1 MKKLRSAIGTA
12 FVVGVTACSGSGS
25 NAELEFRAEQP
36 VLPGFELDTG
46 LIPTG
51 SQAQVRALAT
61 ATGSLVA
68 QAKANA
74 VENELQPM
82 VGSGQL
88 ELGAEIKLEVFVKLD
103 VGGGITFDEKVGDV
117 NIAAPAVETAFE
129 PFLLDGTAKVTSTLE
144 PGELLR
150 VPLGAVPG
158 GTLVLS
164 LAGGSLAAEFG
175 GNCATVHEGAAQYR
189 GAVTWSGALDLSA
202 MVEVDVPLSG
212 KQSFGPLAVAIP
224 IAPFATDLDLGV
236 IDVATGAPATPA
248 VSPCDADPESGS
260 GGADAGGQD
269 DGDDDGTG
277 EPDAG
282 TGEPDAGSDVEPPP
296 NSLWS
301 VEIISAH
308 VAAIPCDSM
317 EWDPDGGAPDPKV
330 AMSTPAGQWSWTTF
344 KSNTFDPIYYEK
356 VGTWEY
362 QELRSPE
369 YPTLFLIY
377 EADPD
382 GAQKYVGITG
392 SFILNPAHFDGAPHD
407 VVRQRNCAD
416 GQAGMS
422 VRFRLVAED

>member
-1 MKKLRSAIGTA
+1 MRKLSLAIGIA
-12 FVVGVTACSGSGS
+12 FVVGVTACTSGGG

-46 LIPTG
+46 LVPSG

-74 VENELQPM
+74 VDNQLQPM

-117 NIAAPAVETAFE
+117 NIVAPAVETAFE
-129 PFLLDGTAKVTSTLE
+129 PFLLDGTANVTSTLE

-175 GNCATVHEGAAQYR
+175 GICATVHEGAAQYR
-189 GAVTWSGALDLSA
+189 GAVTWSGSLDLSA

-212 KQSFGPLAVAIP
+212 KQSFGPLSVVIP
-224 IAPFATDLDLGV
+224 ISPFATDLDLGV
-236 IDVATGAPATPA
+236 IDAATGAPATPA
-248 VSPCDADPESGS
+248 VSPCDADPGSGS
-260 GGADAGGQD
+260 RGADAGGQD
-269 DGDDDGTG
+269 DGD
-277 EPDAG
+277 DAG

-317 EWDPDGGAPDPKV
+317 QWDPDGSAPDPKV
-330 AMSTPAGQWSWTTF
+330 AFGTPEGQWSWTTF
-344 KSNTFDPIYYEK
+344 KSNTFDPVYDEK

-362 QELRSPE
+362 QQLPGLTS
-369 YPTLFLIY
+369 FQVQ

-382 GAQKYVGITG
+382 GAQKYVGMTSG
-392 SFILNPAHFDGAPHD
+392 FILEPAHFDGAPHD
-407 VVRQRNCAD
+407 VERERNCVNNS
-416 GQAGMS
+416 QAGMS

>member
-1 MKKLRSAIGTA
+1 MKKLSLAIGTA
-12 FVVGVTACSGSGS
+12 FVMGVTACSAGGG

-46 LIPTG
+46 LIPAG

-68 QAKANA
+68 QARASA
-74 VENELQPM
+74 VGNELQPA
-82 VGSGQL
+82 VGSGRL

-103 VGGGITFDEKVGDV
+103 LGGGIAFDEKVGDV
-117 NIAAPAVETAFE
+117 DIAAPAVETAFE
-129 PFLLDGTAKVTSTLE
+129 PFLLDGTASVTSTLE
-144 PGELLR
+144 PGELLS

-175 GNCATVHEGAAQYR
+175 GICATVHEGAAQYR
-189 GAVTWSGALDLSA
+189 GAVTWSGTVDLSA
-202 MVEVDVPLSG
+202 MGEVDVPLSG

-236 IDVATGAPATPA
+236 IDVATGAAVTPA
-248 VSPCDADPESGS
+248 VSPCDADPDSGS

-269 DGDDDGTG
+269 D
-277 EPDAG
+277 DAG
-282 TGEPDAGSDVEPPP
+282 TGEPDAGSDVEPPAT
-296 NSLWS
+296 SLWS
-301 VEIISAH
+301 VEIVSAH
-308 VAAIPCDSM
+308 VAAIPCDGM
-317 EWDPDGGAPDPKV
+317 EWDPTTPAPDPKV
-330 AMSTPAGQWSWTTF
+330 AMGTPEGQWSWTSF
-344 KSNTFDPIYYEK
+344 KSDTFDPIYYEK

-362 QELRSPE
+362 QELRAPE
-369 YPTLFLIY
+369 YPTMFLIY
-377 EADPD
+377 DADPD
-382 GAQKYVGITG
+382 GASEYVGITG
-392 SFILNPAHFDGAPHD
+392 SFILAPAHFDGAPHE
-407 VVRQRNCAD
+407 VERQRNCAD